1 MSPVVSRWPACLSSA
16 CRPSCSHS
24 RRVGDFGNRPGPGAI
39 SGAFVCVRVRVRAC
53 MRACS
58 LLLYGWGIVDRG
70 VGKKGKSYGLIEI
83 DETETGHLFVVGSL
97 DKHIQNKKELVRL
110 RRELPDEPGARN
122 FACGANY
129 PRTQHQALKG
139 SYSVY
144 LCVASFTYGCCGLP
158 KRYERWGVAE
168 RGGLRSVF
176 LNTRYQVVGLKVGV
190 PT

>member
-1 MSPVVSRWPACLSSA
+1 M
-16 CRPSCSHS
+16 
-24 RRVGDFGNRPGPGAI
+24 
-39 SGAFVCVRVRVRAC
+39 CVRVRVRAC

-129 PRTQHQALKG
+129 LAPGWFKICLRRK
-139 SYSVY
+139 
-144 LCVASFTYGCCGLP
+144 LP
-158 KRYERWGVAE
+158 APGTK
-168 RGGLRSVF
+168 GGLFCICVESRN
-176 LNTRYQVVGLKVGV
+176 LT
-190 PT
+190 